1 MERDFCV
8 QGPGCSASPGN
19 ASNEL
24 GDAFETAQDRAGNRH
39 DRQLAGARTGEGE
52 ELEQAQE
59 VQEDREDVTLR
70 LESARCVEMGD
81 SAAQE
86 AQEVQEAQQEV
97 QEVQDHRR
105 RHPPDRA
112 ALAHLERVQVA
123 LPHRREVPGR

>member
-1 MERDFCV
+1 MEHDFCV

-59 VQEDREDVTLR
+59 PVLVDEVARVEDVRSASPGKSTHK
-70 LESARCVEMGD
+70 ESFPM
-81 SAAQE
+81 
-86 AQEVQEAQQEV
+86 
-97 QEVQDHRR
+97 
-105 RHPPDRA
+105 P
-112 ALAHLERVQVA
+112 
-123 LPHRREVPGR
+123 